1 MKGMIGDMIEAAKRH
16 WREFKESKPGSRFQD
31 RYYRRKQSGHGRFSF
46 RRIFNIVAGSVL
58 VVFSTFF
65 GWVPGPGLL
74 TFFLGLA
81 MIAGELLPVARFLD
95 WAEVR
100 LRKLARF
107 VADVWWGSLLGKVSV
122 LTVAA
127 LCAAAIAY
135 AIYRLFFAG

>member
-107 VADVWWGSLLGKVSV
+107 VADVWRGSLLGKVSV

-135 AIYRLFFAG
+135 AIYRLFIAG

>member
-16 WREFKESKPGSRFQD
+16 WREFKECKPGSRFQD

-107 VADVWWGSLLGKVSV
+107 VADVWRRSLLGKVSV

>member
-16 WREFKESKPGSRFQD
+16 WREFKESKPGNRFQD
-31 RYYRRKQSGHGRFSF
+31 RYYRHKQSGHGRFSF

-95 WAEVR
+95 WTEVR

-107 VADVWWGSLLGKVSV
+107 VADVWRGSLLGKVSV

>member
-65 GWVPGPGLL
+65 GWVPGPGLV

-107 VADVWWGSLLGKVSV
+107 VADVWRESLLGKASV

>member
-16 WREFKESKPGSRFQD
+16 WREFKECKPGSRFQD

-100 LRKLARF
+100 LRKMARF
-107 VADVWWGSLLGKVSV
+107 VAKVWRGSLLGKVSV

>member
-1 MKGMIGDMIEAAKRH
+1 MWNLIGRTKRSLLH
-16 WREFKESKPGSRFQD
+16 FTRSKPGDRFQV

-100 LRKLARF
+100 LRKMARF
-107 VADVWWGSLLGKVSV
+107 VAKVWRGSLLGKVSV

>member
-65 GWVPGPGLL
+65 GWVPGPGLV

-107 VADVWWGSLLGKVSV
+107 VADVWRGSLLGKASV